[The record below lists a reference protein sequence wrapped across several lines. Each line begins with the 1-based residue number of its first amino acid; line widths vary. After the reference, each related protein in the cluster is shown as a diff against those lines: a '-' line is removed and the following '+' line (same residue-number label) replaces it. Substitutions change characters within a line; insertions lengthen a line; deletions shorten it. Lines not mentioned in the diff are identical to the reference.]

1 MKTSA
6 SETGL
11 RLNIQNNH
19 IVAFLFFKYLS
30 ERMYTYIYIYIYI
43 YTRMQLGYNNGL
55 YYIADVSV
63 LLENNEWRI
72 FHILTNEDIRISY
85 GIAFDFGF
93 S

>member
-43 YTRMQLGYNNGL
+43 YTNAIGL
-55 YYIADVSV
+55 
-63 LLENNEWRI
+63 
-72 FHILTNEDIRISY
+72 
-85 GIAFDFGF
+85 
-93 S
+93 